1 MRRVDLNKAMF
12 WHAEASHF
20 GGSLGKPIEE
30 EHINLKS
37 IIALEVHNN
46 SNQLVKGGESY
57 TTSVEKKHMVS
68 LIFCTSISKHSNRH
82 EIMATASVY
91 LITFYCK
98 YPLIEKSSSR
108 LGAKYPEDCFDF
120 CALFLY

>member
-20 GGSLGKPIEE
+20 GGSLGKPIEK

-46 SNQLVKGGESY
+46 SIQLE
-57 TTSVEKKHMVS
+57 EKA
-68 LIFCTSISKHSNRH
+68 IQF
-82 EIMATASVY
+82 
-91 LITFYCK
+91 
-98 YPLIEKSSSR
+98 
-108 LGAKYPEDCFDF
+108 
-120 CALFLY
+120 LFKKAYGFPYFLHLHF

>member
-57 TTSVEKKHMVS
+57 TTSVEKKAYGFPYFLH
-68 LIFCTSISKHSNRH
+68 LH
-82 EIMATASVY
+82 
-91 LITFYCK
+91 FYTQQ
-98 YPLIEKSSSR
+98 
-108 LGAKYPEDCFDF
+108 
-120 CALFLY
+120 